1 MPVRNHAQA
10 ILSMFWTWRWTSW
23 HGDHEIPCDLR
34 ARGLHRAR
42 VVGIVVAWV
51 RDVTELWQRGSRI
64 GRRKQRFDT
73 DRPIARGSAGRA
85 VLMKQAWQALCRA
98 RATLGN
104 GLN

>member
-1 MPVRNHAQA
+1 MHKHLVDVLDATVD
-10 ILSMFWTWRWTSW
+10 SDSG
-23 HGDHEIPCDLR
+23 HGDQEIPYDER

-42 VVGIVVAWV
+42 VVGMAGSVGEGVAERQGGLGV
-51 RDVTELWQRGSRI
+51 ES
-64 GRRKQRFDT
+64 RFDT
-73 DRPIARGSAGRA
+73 DRPIARGSAGEA